1 MIGLPTRQKKILKKL
16 MSLDGWVKGKEL
28 AEEMAVTPRT
38 IRADIAAINVWLKT
52 VGCYI
57 ESSRQEGYRLRG
69 ERQGEL
75 ESLLWDGMD
84 VPLTPQERMRAL
96 GIRLLQA
103 DEEKPEDVD
112 ELEEE
117 MFVSRTTLE
126 SGIFKIKA
134 MLESRTTPM
143 YVKRNGKIG
152 RAHV

>member
-75 ESLLWDGMD
+75 ESLLCMC
-84 VPLTPQERMRAL
+84 VTVHLCVCVSVCEYVC
-96 GIRLLQA
+96 LL
-103 DEEKPEDVD
+103 
-112 ELEEE
+112 
-117 MFVSRTTLE
+117 
-126 SGIFKIKA
+126 
-134 MLESRTTPM
+134 
-143 YVKRNGKIG
+143 
-152 RAHV
+152 

>member
-57 ESSRQEGYRLRG
+57 ESSRQVGYRLRG

-75 ESLLWDGMD
+75 ESLLWDGMG
-84 VPLTPQERMRAL
+84 L
-96 GIRLLQA
+96 
-103 DEEKPEDVD
+103 
-112 ELEEE
+112 
-117 MFVSRTTLE
+117 
-126 SGIFKIKA
+126 
-134 MLESRTTPM
+134 
-143 YVKRNGKIG
+143 
-152 RAHV
+152 